1 MINKELAR
9 IQAELK
15 APKDLGEDESIKFKY
30 RNCEQMFAQLKPLFN
45 GLTERWYQTNDTG
58 VKQNIRTG
66 NSKAFKQRRHTAS
79 VGKGARGHEVYERN
93 RRWM

>member
-15 APKDLGEDESIKFKY
+15 APKDLGEDESIKFEY

-45 GLTERWYQTNDTG
+45 GLTRAVVSEYGCKNRIYVQAMARFSNSVGTQPPLAREPEG
-58 VKQNIRTG
+58 VKFMGEPQ
-66 NSKAFKQRRHTAS
+66 
-79 VGKGARGHEVYERN
+79 
-93 RRWM
+93 M